1 MKTAEEVLTAL
12 LNVQLKPG
20 GTLKKDLVNAKL
32 AKDEQIKILT
42 EWGKE
47 LCEEQFDNDKE
58 SVEQDAAFY
67 ELPEDRDILYIRKS
81 NIKFTLPEILK
92 DK

>member
-47 LCEEQFDNDKE
+47 LCEEQREICAEKYGNKE
-58 SVEQDAAFY
+58 HVRNAP
-67 ELPEDRDILYIRKS
+67 LP
-81 NIKFTLPEILK
+81 TILK
-92 DK
+92 G

>member
-12 LNVQLKPG
+12 LNVQLKPS

-58 SVEQDAAFY
+58 SVEQAAFY
-67 ELPEDRDILYIRKS
+67 ELPKDRDILYIRKS